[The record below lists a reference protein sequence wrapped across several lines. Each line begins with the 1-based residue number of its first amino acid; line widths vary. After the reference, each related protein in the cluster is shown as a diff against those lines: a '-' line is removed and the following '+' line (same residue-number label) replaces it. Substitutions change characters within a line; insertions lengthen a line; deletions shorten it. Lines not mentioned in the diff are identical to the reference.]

1 MKRFIPVVVVALAVT
16 MFWYRDLWLPQP
28 AGRSGYLGYIEGETI
43 LMAAP
48 IAGRVVSRPVER
60 GALVTAGTRVFSL
73 DRAVAEAD
81 VSRAEAAL
89 EAAAASY
96 DNLLT
101 GKRAPELAEIEAQ
114 RREAEA
120 NLALARKEL
129 TRARTL
135 ANSGTAAQSRLDT
148 AETDVAR
155 YEMRVAQADAAADT
169 AALPARDKE
178 IEAARAHVAE
188 AQSAVAAARH
198 KLSDLEPRAPRSARV
213 EDTFFEV
220 GEWVN
225 AGQPV
230 VSLLPPE
237 AVKLRF
243 FVPEPVVARAQP
255 GTTVTFTC
263 DGCGEARQAVIT
275 SVASVP
281 EYTPPVIYSQ
291 EARSKLVF
299 RVEARPVSPA
309 GLLPGLPVAVA
320 PLS

>member
-1 MKRFIPVVVVALAVT
+1 M
-16 MFWYRDLWLPQP
+16 
-28 AGRSGYLGYIEGETI
+28 
-43 LMAAP
+43 
-48 IAGRVVSRPVER
+48 SRPVER
-60 GALVTAGTRVFSL
+60 GALVAAGTPVFSL

-101 GKRAPELAEIEAQ
+101 GKRAPELAQIEAQ

-129 TRARTL
+129 MRARTL

-148 AETDVAR
+148 AEADVTR
-155 YEMRVAQADAAADT
+155 FEMRVAQADASADV

-243 FVPEPVVARAQP
+243 FVPEPVVALAQP

-299 RVEARPVSPA
+299 RVEARPASPS

>member
-1 MKRFIPVVVVALAVT
+1 MKRFIPIVIVALAVT

-28 AGRSGYLGYIEGETI
+28 AGRASYLGYIEGETI
-43 LMAAP
+43 LIAAP
-48 IAGRVVSRPVER
+48 IAGRVASRPVER
-60 GALVTAGTRVFSL
+60 GALVTEGSPVFSL
-73 DRAVAEAD
+73 DRVVADAD
-81 VSRAEAAL
+81 LSRAEAAL
-89 EAAAASY
+89 LAAAASY

-101 GKRAPELAEIEAQ
+101 GKRAPELAQIEAQ

-120 NLALARKEL
+120 NLVLARKEL
-129 TRARTL
+129 ARARTL

-148 AETDVAR
+148 AEADVAR
-155 YEMRVAQADAAADT
+155 YEMRVAQAKAAADA

-178 IEAARAHVAE
+178 IDAARAHVAE
-188 AQSAVAAARH
+188 AEAAVAAARQR
-198 KLSDLEPRAPRSARV
+198 LGDLEPRAPRSARV

-230 VSLLPPE
+230 VTLLPPD

-255 GTTVTFTC
+255 GKTVTFTC
-263 DGCGEARQAVIT
+263 DGCGDARQAVIT

-299 RVEARPVSPA
+299 RVEARPASPA
-309 GLLPGLPVAVA
+309 GLLPGLPVAVE